1 MARKGTVRN
10 DLSAFTW
17 NSVSVKGELNRV
29 EWQQRRPAISW
40 EVFGTEVMQKDAGS
54 RDESARITGVYTE
67 NGTQAYESFYASY
80 EGANGGTAG
89 TASLTILSG
98 GEVYSG
104 TAKVTDIS
112 PLFAKGEVS
121 TFTVELTPEE
131 GWTKA

>member
-1 MARKGTVRN
+1 MTRVGTVRN

-17 NSVSVKGELNRV
+17 NTTSVKGQLSRV
-29 EWQQRRPAISW
+29 EWIQRRPAITW

-67 NGTQAYESFYASY
+67 GGTEAYELFYTAYS
-80 EGANGGTAG
+80 GSNGGTAG
-89 TASLTILSG
+89 TASLTILPSG
-98 GEVYSG
+98 KVYSG
-104 TAKVTDIS
+104 KAKITELS

-131 GWTKA
+131 GWTKT

>member
-1 MARKGTVRN
+1 MARVGTVRN

-17 NSVSVKGELNRV
+17 NGTTVKGQLSRV
-29 EWQQRRPAISW
+29 EWIQRRPAISW

-67 NGTQAYESFYASY
+67 GGTEAYEMFYDSY

-89 TASLTILSG
+89 TPSLTVLGSG
-98 GEVYSG
+98 DVYSG
-104 TAKVTDIS
+104 RAKVTELT

-131 GWTKA
+131 GWTKS